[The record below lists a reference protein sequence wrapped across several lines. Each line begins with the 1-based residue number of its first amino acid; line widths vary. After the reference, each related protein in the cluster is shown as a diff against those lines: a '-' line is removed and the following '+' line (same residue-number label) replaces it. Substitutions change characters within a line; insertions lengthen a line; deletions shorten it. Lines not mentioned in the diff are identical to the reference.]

1 MIHIGLLHIATAAT
15 LGDDAGMI
23 GAFHHYAAVSAEVVV
38 NVHTALGVVQRG
50 DFSIRPLGNRAAIP
64 GLDSGLVLR
73 SEEHTSEL
81 QSLRHLVC
89 RLLLEKK
96 KNDGGVGAGYGWR
109 LHRRWLLTYKG
120 RP

>member
-1 MIHIGLLHIATAAT
+1 MIHIGLLHIATAAP

-23 GAFHHYAAVSAEVVV
+23 GAFDHYAAVSAEVVV

-73 SEEHTSEL
+73 GHRTFSAGGTRRTPSE
-81 QSLRHLVC
+81 
-89 RLLLEKK
+89 
-96 KNDGGVGAGYGWR
+96 GG
-109 LHRRWLLTYKG
+109 TG
-120 RP
+120 RTLSDRKSVV

>member
-1 MIHIGLLHIATAAT
+1 MIHIGPLHIATAAT

-64 GLDSGLVLR
+64 GLDGGLVGCV
-73 SEEHTSEL
+73 
-81 QSLRHLVC
+81 LVFVAVFFLA
-89 RLLLEKK
+89 RRAPPSPL
-96 KNDGGVGAGYGWR
+96 GGGAPPAPPRRRRGGGGGWVVGGEC
-109 LHRRWLLTYKG
+109 
-120 RP
+120 

>member
-1 MIHIGLLHIATAAT
+1 LHIATAAT

-64 GLDSGLVLR
+64 GLDGGLVLR
-73 SEEHTSEL
+73 VIVLFPPVEPVVPLPKVEPVVPFPPPAVDGW
-81 QSLRHLVC
+81 LV
-89 RLLLEKK
+89 
-96 KNDGGVGAGYGWR
+96 VVAG
-109 LHRRWLLTYKG
+109 
-120 RP
+120 

>member
-1 MIHIGLLHIATAAT
+1 MIHIGPLHIATAAT

-64 GLDSGLVLR
+64 GLDGGLVLR
-73 SEEHTSEL
+73 VIVLFPPVEPVVPFPPPAGDGW
-81 QSLRHLVC
+81 LV
-89 RLLLEKK
+89 
-96 KNDGGVGAGYGWR
+96 VVAG
-109 LHRRWLLTYKG
+109 
-120 RP
+120 

>member
-38 NVHTALGVVQRG
+38 NVPTALGVVQRG

-64 GLDSGLVLR
+64 GLDGGLVLR
-73 SEEHTSEL
+73 VIVLFPPVEPVVPLPKVEPVVPFPPPAVDGW
-81 QSLRHLVC
+81 LV
-89 RLLLEKK
+89 
-96 KNDGGVGAGYGWR
+96 VVAG
-109 LHRRWLLTYKG
+109 
-120 RP
+120 